1 MRRPSLFDAAP
12 GVLVDDFDSSRNAG
26 IERTLTHWESA
37 DSVAETKTKTKRPV
51 EPNNLND
58 VLDEIAEKCDGDDTP
73 ETLTLDEILDS
84 VGRRSYGPLLLVIGL
99 FAISPATIV
108 PGMTWLAAA
117 LTLVVAGQMALGLP
131 RIWLPKKALEAQLPR
146 DAVRSGIEKGRG
158 AAKAV
163 DKLLKP
169 RLTILS
175 KPPFVNVV
183 ALLVIA
189 AALIT
194 FPLGLIPFAPLAPGL
209 AVVFF
214 GLGMVARDGLWL
226 GLGTAVMTGA
236 FWLAK
241 PLIS

>member
-1 MRRPSLFDAAP
+1 MRRRSFSDACE
-12 GVLVDDFDSSRNAG
+12 GHTL
-26 IERTLTHWESA
+26 ERWPPRDVSFGHTLEHWA
-37 DSVAETKTKTKRPV
+37 DTKRMP
-51 EPNNLND
+51 EPRKQRRNEPANLNG
-58 VLDEIAEKCDGDDTP
+58 VLDEIVAKCEDDDTP
-73 ETLTLDEILDS
+73 DSLTLDEILDS

-99 FAISPATIV
+99 FAISPATVV

-131 RIWLPKKALEAQLPR
+131 RIWLPRKALQAQLPR
-146 DAVRSGIEKGRG
+146 DAVKSGVEKGRG
-158 AAKAV
+158 IAKTI

-169 RLTILS
+169 RLTFLS

-226 GLGTAVMTGA
+226 ALGTVAMTGA
-236 FWLAK
+236 VLLAK
-241 PLIS
+241 PLIL